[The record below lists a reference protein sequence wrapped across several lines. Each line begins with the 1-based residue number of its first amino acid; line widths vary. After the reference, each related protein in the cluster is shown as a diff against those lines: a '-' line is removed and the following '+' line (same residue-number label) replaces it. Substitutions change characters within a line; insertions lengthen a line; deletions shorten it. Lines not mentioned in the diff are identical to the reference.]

1 MFVVDILIFGVAALF
16 LMSLMEKPGSA
27 RRR

>member
-1 MFVVDILIFGVAALF
+1 MFVVDMLIFGVAALL
-16 LMSLMEKPGSA
+16 LMSLMENRGRA

>member
-1 MFVVDILIFGVAALF
+1 MFVVDVLIFGVAALL
-16 LMSLMEKPGSA
+16 LMSLMENPRRA